1 MADIDVIIPFGGDD
15 IYRGLNLRFV
25 AKQWETHTNLL
36 TSLGRHE
43 GPWCKASAVSEALE
57 THHLDADWLI
67 ITDGDVWCE
76 NFPTWIDDVM
86 CSEQQWGIPHKTIDR
101 LDATST
107 SKVLNG
113 GPWGGTY
120 AKPPYKSVA
129 GGGTVMLRREMY
141 EQVPLDPR
149 FVGWGYEDECWGLG
163 LMTMFG
169 EPLKGTD
176 PMWHLWHPP
185 AVPKTGRVMNT
196 DKRRLRQRY
205 HSSAY
210 RTKLMSQLLA
220 EV

>member
-15 IYRGLNLRFV
+15 VYRQLNLLHIQQ
-25 AKQWETHTNLL
+25 QWWDLEIPIKV
-36 TSLGRHE
+36 GVYEE
-43 GPWCKASAVSEALE
+43 GPWCKAYAVEEALINSTAE
-57 THHLDADWLI
+57 WII

-76 NFPTWIDDVM
+76 NVDHWIDDVVT
-86 CSEQQWGIPHKTIDR
+86 SEQQWGIPHKTIDR
-101 LDATST
+101 LDAAST
-107 SKVLNG
+107 SKVLTG

-169 EPLKGTD
+169 EPVKGTD

-185 AVPKTGRVMNT
+185 AIPKTGRVMDS